1 MSQRVILSI
10 LLYTAYLTIKGD
22 SYYIYP
28 IRLEIQTKIQ
38 QSSLGLDSRSRQG
51 LAVLEGQLL
60 PLLFSTIIFKAL
72 TTSAQE
78 QQPKRQ
84 LSKLLQ
90 LVLLLQQELVAKLLR
105 EREVRAQITLYCSSA
120 AILASLG
127 SLQLSVQQSI
137 AAVKAVVI
145 VFYKQVIF

>member
-28 IRLEIQTKIQ
+28 IRLEIQIKIQ
-38 QSSLGLDSRSRQG
+38 QSSLGLDSRSRQS
-51 LAVLEGQLL
+51 LAVLGGQLL
-60 PLLFSTIIFKAL
+60 LLLFSTVIFRAL

-78 QQPKRQ
+78 QQPKYQ

-90 LVLLLQQELVAKLLR
+90 LVLLLQQKLVAKLLR
-105 EREVRAQITLYCSSA
+105 ERKVRAQITFYYSSA

-127 SLQLSVQQSI
+127 SLQLSIQQSI
-137 AAVKAVVI
+137 AIVKAVVI
-145 VFYKQVIF
+145 VFYN